1 MTHDDQHRRQPV
13 LSPVDRYSEI
23 IFGLIMA
30 LSFTCSLSVAQ
41 AGQGEVRT
49 MLLAAL
55 GCNTAWGIV
64 DGLMYLLD
72 NLTERG
78 RGFAI
83 MRKFRAA
90 SGPEAANEIVRTAL
104 PSVVVD
110 ALQPG
115 DVDVIR
121 TRLTATTGQD
131 GRLRLTLDDF
141 RGAVGVS
148 LLVIAS
154 TLPVSLPFLF
164 IDDPALALRVSNGV
178 AVAMLFLIG
187 WQQGRYAGVR
197 PLTMAGAM
205 VAIGITCVGLTVA
218 LGG

>member
-1 MTHDDQHRRQPV
+1 MTRDERPRRQPV

-41 AGQGEVRT
+41 AGQAEVRT

-104 PSVVVD
+104 PSIVAD

-131 GRLRLTLDDF
+131 GRLRLTLDDL

-205 VAIGITCVGLTVA
+205 VAIGVTCVGLTVA

>member
-1 MTHDDQHRRQPV
+1 MTRDERPRRQPV

-41 AGQGEVRT
+41 AGQAEVRT

-78 RGFAI
+78 RGLAL

-104 PSVVVD
+104 PPVVAD

-164 IDDPALALRVSNGV
+164 IDDPASALRVSNGV

-187 WQQGRYAGVR
+187 WQQGHYAGVR
-197 PLTMAGAM
+197 PLTMASAM
-205 VAIGITCVGLTVA
+205 VVIGVVCVGLTVA

>member
-41 AGQGEVRT
+41 AGQAEVRT

-78 RGFAI
+78 RGLAL
-83 MRKFRAA
+83 MRRLRAA
-90 SGPEAANEIVRTAL
+90 SGPEAADETVRTAL
-104 PSVVVD
+104 PSVLAEV
-110 ALQPG
+110 LQPG

-121 TRLTATTGQD
+121 TRLTTTTGLD

-154 TLPVSLPFLF
+154 TLPVSVPFLF

-205 VAIGITCVGLTVA
+205 VAIGVVCVGLTVA